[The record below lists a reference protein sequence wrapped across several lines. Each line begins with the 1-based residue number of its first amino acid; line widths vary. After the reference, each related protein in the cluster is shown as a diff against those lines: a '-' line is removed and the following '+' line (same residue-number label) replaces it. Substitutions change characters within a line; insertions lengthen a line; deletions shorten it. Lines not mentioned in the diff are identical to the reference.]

1 MRDAIII
8 GGGVNGLVTAAFLA
22 KAGLKPLVL
31 ERAERVGGCAITS
44 EIAPGFRCPTL
55 AHTAAI
61 DPGIVRALALERH
74 GLHVIRSEADACAPA
89 LDRPALTLWRDPAR
103 AITEIRLFSSKDA
116 DRYPQFLESFR
127 RIGRV
132 LRRVSS
138 TVPPSIDDPTA
149 ADATRL
155 LR

>member
-31 ERAERVGGCAITS
+31 ERAERVGGCARTS

-61 DPGIVRALALERH
+61 DPALVTAFGLERH
-74 GLHVIRSEADACAPA
+74 GLQIIRPESDACAPA
-89 LDRPALTLWRDPAR
+89 VDGPTLTLWRDP
-103 AITEIRLFSSKDA
+103 
-116 DRYPQFLESFR
+116 
-127 RIGRV
+127 
-132 LRRVSS
+132 
-138 TVPPSIDDPTA
+138 
-149 ADATRL
+149 
-155 LR
+155 